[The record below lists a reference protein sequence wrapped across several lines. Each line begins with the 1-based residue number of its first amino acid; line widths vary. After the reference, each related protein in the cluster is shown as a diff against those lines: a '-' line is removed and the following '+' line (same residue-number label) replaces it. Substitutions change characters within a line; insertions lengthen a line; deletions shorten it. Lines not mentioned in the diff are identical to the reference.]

1 MRVKLLFI
9 IFISLPIF
17 TFQHHAYA
25 KCPFA
30 KYTITGTI
38 QDNSTGQAIPNAT
51 LFFFFDDYTGTT
63 AEFFKAK
70 YPDFFT
76 TNKEGVFIAT
86 AFFDTYSCCSP
97 LIYVKRNQKLTVI
110 ITAPDYLAKRV
121 ILRKRSKAKDEAQE
135 WNIELQP
142 FTCIKAT
149 GIKKYTTIALT
160 QTEQKPRVWLC

>member
-97 LIYVKRNQKLTVI
+97 IDICKKKPKKLTVI

-121 ILRKRSKAKDEAQE
+121 IFKKKDLKPKDEAQE
-135 WNIELQP
+135 WNIELP
-142 FTCIKAT
+142 
-149 GIKKYTTIALT
+149 TIHLY
-160 QTEQKPRVWLC
+160 QSYRE